1 MNTSSSAPSTEA
13 SANASEPVLLAVRG
27 MTCAAC
33 VNRVERALR
42 KVPGVAQAQV
52 NFATE
57 TASVVWA
64 SGGPQAP
71 GGDPARLVSA
81 IEVAGYHAQPQS
93 AEQPLADEHASWWSV
108 WGAVCL
114 GMLASVPLALP
125 MLWGDHHFWPA
136 WVQFALATPVQF
148 GLGARF
154 YKAGWAALRDGS
166 GNMDQLVA
174 LGTSAAWGLSLWLWW
189 QHAAGS
195 GLPMA
200 DAGAGAHATHGG
212 TVPAPALYFE
222 SSAVV
227 ITLVLLGKALEA
239 RAKRQTTLAIRA
251 LQSLRPDTVRRM
263 GPQGEVEVPLAQV
276 LVGDVLVVM
285 PGARVPSD
293 GLVQEGASHVDE
305 SLLTGEPLPVAKH
318 VGDRLTGGAINA
330 EGRLLM
336 QVTAVGGQTMLAHI
350 IRRVVEAQASKAPIQ
365 RVVDRVSAVFV
376 PAVLLI
382 AALTGLGW
390 WWAGQPVE
398 VALIRAVAVL
408 VIACPCAL
416 GLATPAAI
424 MAGTGAAARQ
434 GILIQDP
441 QALEIAHR
449 VQLVAF
455 DKTGTL
461 TQGQPR
467 LLDWAVSQA
476 SGRDRGQALQVAAA
490 LQRGSEHPLARA
502 VLAAAESDASRRTDA
517 QHAEP
522 LRAIPAPAQQLRVV
536 PGRGIEGWWPD
547 LTPQG
552 GLWCLG
558 SPRWLHE
565 RAGQRVPADL
575 AEVAARWSADG
586 ATVSWLLHAASA
598 PPASGAAEAPPDLT
612 APWQVVAVLAF
623 GDALKPEAAQAVARL
638 HALGV
643 RTAIISG
650 DSHPAAQAVARQLG
664 IQTVVAEVLPGDK
677 ADHIRRLQRDA
688 QGRPVTVAMV
698 GDGLND
704 APALAAADIGMAMA
718 NPQGGTDVAM
728 QAAGITLMRGDPLL
742 VPAAL
747 DVSRRTSR
755 KIWQNLGWA
764 FGYNVIGIP
773 LAAFGGL
780 NPMLAGAAMA
790 LSSVSVVSNA
800 LWLSRW
806 RPGHAVNFAP
816 TTARSSTG

>member
-1 MNTSSSAPSTEA
+1 MNTPSFPRSGQPVPNLA
-13 SANASEPVLLAVRG
+13 ANAAAAGEPVLLAVRG

-64 SGGPQAP
+64 PA
-71 GGDPARLVSA
+71 DPAVPAPNAAHLVSA
-81 IEVAGYHAQPQS
+81 IESAGYHAQPQ
-93 AEQPLADEHASWWSV
+93 AADRVLADEQASWWSV

-125 MLWGDHHFWPA
+125 MLWGEHHFWPA

-154 YKAGWAALRDGS
+154 YKAGWSALRDGS

-174 LGTSAAWGLSLWLWW
+174 LGTSAAWGLSMWLWW
-189 QHAAGS
+189 QHAAGAGVS
-195 GLPMA
+195 PA
-200 DAGAGAHATHGG
+200 DAGASAHAAHGAHGAGLA
-212 TVPAPALYFE
+212 APALYFE

-285 PGARVPSD
+285 PGARVPAD

-305 SLLTGEPLPVAKH
+305 ALLTGEPLPVAKH

-336 QVTAVGGQTMLAHI
+336 RVTAVGGQTMLAHI
-350 IRRVVEAQASKAPIQ
+350 IRRVVEAQARKAPIQ

-376 PAVLLI
+376 PSVLAI
-382 AALTGLGW
+382 ALLTGLGW
-390 WWAGQPVE
+390 WWAGQPVDL
-398 VALIRAVAVL
+398 ALIRAVAVL

-441 QALEIAHR
+441 QALEVAHR

-467 LLDWAVSQA
+467 LLDWAVAGA
-476 SGRDRGQALQVAAA
+476 SGLDRAQALQFAAA

-502 VLAAAESDASRRTDA
+502 VLARVRGAAASLGAAVLAD
-517 QHAEP
+517 
-522 LRAIPAPAQQLRVV
+522 QLRVV
-536 PGRGIEGWWPD
+536 PGRGIEGWVSAPAPWH
-547 LTPQG
+547 G
-552 GLWCLG
+552 RWCLG
-558 SPRWLHE
+558 SPRWLQE
-565 RAGQRVPADL
+565 LAGPRVPTELAD
-575 AEVAARWSADG
+575 AAARWSADG
-586 ATVSWLLHAASA
+586 ATVSWLLHA
-598 PPASGAAEAPPDLT
+598 PPAEAAPVARGD
-612 APWQVVAVLAF
+612 ADWQVVAALAF
-623 GDALKPEAAQAVARL
+623 GDALKPEAAQAVAWL
-638 HALGV
+638 HTMGV
-643 RTAIISG
+643 GAAIISG
-650 DSHPAAQAVARQLG
+650 DSHQAAQAVARQLG

-688 QGRPVTVAMV
+688 QGRSVTVAMV

-728 QAAGITLMRGDPLL
+728 QAAGITLMRGDLLL

-747 DVSRRTSR
+747 EVSRRTSR

-773 LAAFGGL
+773 LAALGGL

-806 RPGHAVNFAP
+806 RPIHAVNFAA
-816 TTARSSTG
+816 TSARSSTG